1 MHRRIALVAA
11 AALIVAACSQGGAAS
26 PGASGEPGE
35 GGDDKTIFLG
45 TGTTEAEAYMVP
57 LLTIGREILGE
68 QGITMEYIALSSDQ
82 AVLAAL
88 DRGRVDVALLSSLGL
103 NRAGEAGLSA
113 KFITGL
119 QQHNPFVLVVP
130 GDISDLAELKGKKV
144 GIEDPTSLAVS
155 VAEELMREQ
164 GGLEPATDY
173 EMVSLSGSSNRA
185 AAMESGALDA
195 AVLFRAVGQRL
206 EDESNGRFQ
215 VWGGLWDV
223 LDPMLWE
230 GMAAST
236 AFRENTELATAFAEA
251 VIETSK
257 QFYAGDPAEMAARK
271 DDHPETATLDVEG
284 LTGDYELYQEI
295 KLFPED
301 GGVSEP
307 AWTGITEFLVRVG
320 QLEQGQ
326 VVPFADAVDRTFV
339 EAALGG

>member
-1 MHRRIALVAA
+1 MSKRIASLAAMLV
-11 AALIVAACSQGGAAS
+11 LIAACSTGTAS
-26 PGASGEPGE
+26 PGSSDAE
-35 GGDDKTIFLG
+35 DNTIFLG

-57 LLTIGREILGE
+57 LLTIGREILAE
-68 QGITMEYIALSSDQ
+68 DGINLEYIALSSDE
-82 AVLAAL
+82 AVLAAI

-103 NRAGEAGLSA
+103 NRSGEAGLSA

-130 GDISDLAELKGKKV
+130 GDVTDLAAMRGKRV
-144 GIEDPTSLAVS
+144 GIENPTSLAVS
-155 VAEELMREQ
+155 VAEELLREQ

-185 AAMESGALDA
+185 AAMEAGSLEA

-206 EDESNGRFQ
+206 EDEGNGRFKI
-215 VWGGLWDV
+215 WGGLWDV

-236 AFRENTELATAFAEA
+236 SFRQNERLANAFAKTI
-251 VIETSK
+251 IETSAR
-257 QFYAGDPAEMAARK
+257 FYAGDPGEMAALK
-271 DDHPETATLDVEG
+271 DDHPETSPLDVDG
-284 LTGDYELYQEI
+284 LTGDYELYQQI

-301 GGVSEP
+301 GGVSEA

-320 QLEQGQ
+320 QLETGQ
-326 VVPFADAVDRTFV
+326 VVPFADAVDARFV
-339 EAALGG
+339 EAAKAE

>member
-1 MHRRIALVAA
+1 MSRRIAALVVMVMA
-11 AALIVAACSQGGAAS
+11 IAACSTPGAAS
-26 PGASGEPGE
+26 PGASGTDE
-35 GGDDKTIFLG
+35 DQNTIFLG

-57 LLTIGREILGE
+57 LLTIGREILAAE
-68 QGITMEYIALSSDQ
+68 GISMEYIALSSDE
-82 AVLAAL
+82 AVLAAI

-113 KFITGL
+113 MFVTGL

-130 GDISDLAELKGKKV
+130 GDIQGLDALRGKRV
-144 GIEDPTSLAVS
+144 GIENPTSLAVS

-173 EMVSLSGSSNRA
+173 EMVSLSGSGNRA
-185 AAMESGALDA
+185 AAMEAGSLEA

-206 EDESNGRFQ
+206 EDESDGRFK

-223 LDPMLWE
+223 MDPMLWE

-236 AFRENTELATAFAEA
+236 AFRGNERLANAFASA
-251 VIETSK
+251 VIETSA
-257 QFYAGDPAEMAARK
+257 QFYAGDPATMAAKK
-271 DDHPETATLDVEG
+271 DDHPETSTLDLDG
-284 LTGDYELYQEI
+284 LIGDYELYQEI

-301 GGVSEP
+301 GGVSEA

-320 QLEQGQ
+320 QLEESQ
-326 VVPFADAVDRTFV
+326 VVPYAEAIDPTFV
-339 EAALGG
+339 EAAQAE

>member
-1 MHRRIALVAA
+1 MSRRFGALVA
-11 AALIVAACSQGGAAS
+11 IVLAIAACSPSAESPGGSGAA
-26 PGASGEPGE
+26 EQ
-35 GGDDKTIFLG
+35 DTIFLG

-57 LLTIGREILGE
+57 LLTIGRDILAE
-68 QGITMEYIALSSDQ
+68 DGINLEYIALSSDE

-113 KFITGL
+113 MFVTGL

-130 GDISDLAELKGKKV
+130 GDIQGLDALRGKRV
-144 GIEDPTSLAVS
+144 GIENPTSLAVS

-164 GGLEPATDY
+164 GGLEPAADY
-173 EMVSLSGSSNRA
+173 EMVSLSGSGNRA
-185 AAMESGALDA
+185 AALEAGSLEA

-206 EDESNGRFQ
+206 EDESGGRFK

-236 AFRENTELATAFAEA
+236 TFRENERLANAFARA
-251 VIETSK
+251 VIETSA

-271 DDHPETATLDVEG
+271 DEHPETSTLDVEG
-284 LTGDYELYQEI
+284 LTGDYELYQRI

-301 GGVSEP
+301 GGVSEE

-320 QLEQGQ
+320 QLEEDQ
-326 VVPFADAVDRTFV
+326 VVPYADAIDPTFV
-339 EAALGG
+339 EAAQAE